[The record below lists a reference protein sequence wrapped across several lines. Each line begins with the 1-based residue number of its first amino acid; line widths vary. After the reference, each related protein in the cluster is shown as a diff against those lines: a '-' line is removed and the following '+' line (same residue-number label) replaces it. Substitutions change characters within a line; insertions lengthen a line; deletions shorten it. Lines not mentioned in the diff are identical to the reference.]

1 MKDKQ
6 QQAVLFGIEQYCLLT
21 KENLILARRNRQ
33 KKSPVAAFC
42 SALGTVLLTVLI
54 LACIPLT
61 LPKAFGFQIYT
72 VISGSMEPAIPT
84 GSLVYVR
91 YEEPDTIVKDDVIA
105 FYSNNADGSII
116 THRVVSNSP
125 AMGQFI
131 TKGDANEEKDMN
143 PIPYNNYIGKVK
155 LSVPVVGGIA
165 QAATGTSGKIA
176 AASMIGLAVILEIVA
191 AMLDRRDD
199 EDE

>member
-1 MKDKQ
+1 M
-6 QQAVLFGIEQYCLLT
+6 
-21 KENLILARRNRQ
+21 
-33 KKSPVAAFC
+33 
-42 SALGTVLLTVLI
+42 
-54 LACIPLT
+54 
-61 LPKAFGFQIYT
+61 YT
-72 VISGSMEPAIPT
+72 VISGSMKRRSRREAWSMSGMNKT
-84 GSLVYVR
+84 
-91 YEEPDTIVKDDVIA
+91 TIVKDDVIA

-165 QAATGTSGKIA
+165 QAATGTSGKIP
-176 AASMIGLAVILEIVA
+176 SRIHHRSCC
-191 AMLDRRDD
+191 DS
-199 EDE
+199 

>member
-1 MKDKQ
+1 MKR
-6 QQAVLFGIEQYCLLT
+6 T
-21 KENLILARRNRQ
+21 KK

-72 VISGSMEPAIPT
+72 VISGSMEPEIPT

-91 YEEPDTIVKDDVIA
+91 HEEPDTIVKDDVIA

-143 PIPYNNYIGKVK
+143 PIP
-155 LSVPVVGGIA
+155 
-165 QAATGTSGKIA
+165 
-176 AASMIGLAVILEIVA
+176 
-191 AMLDRRDD
+191 
-199 EDE
+199 

>member
-1 MKDKQ
+1 MKR
-6 QQAVLFGIEQYCLLT
+6 T
-21 KENLILARRNRQ
+21 KK

-61 LPKAFGFQIYT
+61 LPKAFGFQMYT

-131 TKGDANEEKDMN
+131 TKGDANEEKE
-143 PIPYNNYIGKVK
+143 K

-165 QAATGTSGKIA
+165 QAATGTAGKIA
-176 AASMIGLAVILEIVA
+176 AASIIGLAVILEIVA

>member
-1 MKDKQ
+1 M
-6 QQAVLFGIEQYCLLT
+6 
-21 KENLILARRNRQ
+21 
-33 KKSPVAAFC
+33 
-42 SALGTVLLTVLI
+42 
-54 LACIPLT
+54 
-61 LPKAFGFQIYT
+61 
-72 VISGSMEPAIPT
+72 
-84 GSLVYVR
+84 VYVR
-91 YEEPDTIVKDDVIA
+91 HEEPDTIVKDDVIA

-165 QAATGTSGKIA
+165 QAATGTAGKIA
-176 AASMIGLAVILEIVA
+176 AASIIGLAVILEIVA

-199 EDE
+199 GDE

>member
-1 MKDKQ
+1 MTNRKDDHIRYALKYQ
-6 QQAVLFGIEQYCLLT
+6 SPYNSFDD
-21 KENLILARRNRQ
+21 KELIH
-33 KKSPVAAFC
+33 KS
-42 SALGTVLLTVLI
+42 
-54 LACIPLT
+54 
-61 LPKAFGFQIYT
+61 LPTYDLDQIDLST
-72 VISGSMEPAIPT
+72 HFAGRDWKFPF
-84 GSLVYVR
+84 
-91 YEEPDTIVKDDVIA
+91 PDTIVKDDVIA

-165 QAATGTSGKIA
+165 QATTGNAGKIA

>member
-1 MKDKQ
+1 MQCTGHCFTDSTDS
-6 QQAVLFGIEQYCLLT
+6 CLY
-21 KENLILARRNRQ
+21 
-33 KKSPVAAFC
+33 
-42 SALGTVLLTVLI
+42 SADASESFWFSDVHRDQWEHGTGDPDGKPGLW
-54 LACIPLT
+54 
-61 LPKAFGFQIYT
+61 
-72 VISGSMEPAIPT
+72 
-84 GSLVYVR
+84 

-131 TKGDANEEKDMN
+131 TKGDANKEKDMN

>member
-1 MKDKQ
+1 MQCTGHCFTDSTDS
-6 QQAVLFGIEQYCLLT
+6 CLY
-21 KENLILARRNRQ
+21 
-33 KKSPVAAFC
+33 
-42 SALGTVLLTVLI
+42 SADASESFWFSDVHRDQWEHGTGD
-54 LACIPLT
+54 PD
-61 LPKAFGFQIYT
+61 GN
-72 VISGSMEPAIPT
+72 
-84 GSLVYVR
+84 
-91 YEEPDTIVKDDVIA
+91 EEPDTIVKDDVIA

-165 QAATGTSGKIA
+165 QAATGTAGKIA

>member
-1 MKDKQ
+1 MKR
-6 QQAVLFGIEQYCLLT
+6 T
-21 KENLILARRNRQ
+21 KK

-61 LPKAFGFQIYT
+61 LPKAFGFQMYT
-72 VISGSMEPAIPT
+72 VISGSMEP
-84 GSLVYVR
+84 
-91 YEEPDTIVKDDVIA
+91 TIVKDDVIA

-165 QAATGTSGKIA
+165 QAATGTAGKIA
-176 AASMIGLAVILEIVA
+176 AASIIGLAVILEIVA

>member
-1 MKDKQ
+1 
-6 QQAVLFGIEQYCLLT
+6 
-21 KENLILARRNRQ
+21 
-33 KKSPVAAFC
+33 
-42 SALGTVLLTVLI
+42 
-54 LACIPLT
+54 
-61 LPKAFGFQIYT
+61 
-72 VISGSMEPAIPT
+72 MEPAIPT

-91 YEEPDTIVKDDVIA
+91 HEEPDTIVKDDVIA

-155 LSVPVVGGIA
+155 LSVRL
-165 QAATGTSGKIA
+165 S
-176 AASMIGLAVILEIVA
+176 AVSHRLQPALPERLPPHPSSV
-191 AMLDRRDD
+191 LL
-199 EDE
+199 